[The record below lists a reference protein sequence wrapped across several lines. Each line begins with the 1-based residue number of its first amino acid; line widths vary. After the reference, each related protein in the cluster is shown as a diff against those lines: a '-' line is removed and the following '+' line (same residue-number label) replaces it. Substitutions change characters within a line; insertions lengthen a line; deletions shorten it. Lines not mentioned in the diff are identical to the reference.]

1 MRLTLRAAL
10 LAGALLAS
18 SGAAL
23 AEPISLANALAQ
35 GAEQSPRVAEARAKA
50 EAAEARAR
58 QAGAS
63 PNPQLSLELEDFAG
77 TGAFQGLRSTQTTL
91 SVSQQIE
98 LGGKRGA
105 RVAVAASERDFALLS
120 LRAAEA
126 DLARDIRIAHAELRA
141 AEDRAVLARDNVGK
155 ARELARTAK
164 LLVEVGRDPPLR
176 QLRAEAVLA
185 EAQAEEARTFGQLLA
200 ARRLLADL
208 IGNSDPELSA
218 EVADGEREPGVLPPA
233 TPSLDEQLAIAQR
246 DAAQARIRVARAD
259 AVPDVT
265 ASGGVR
271 QFGGEFGAGGE
282 TAFVA
287 GVTIPLPF
295 RNRNQGN
302 IEAAQ
307 SEALASEAA
316 LTQARRDALRA
327 QHDAR
332 MLLGAAEARVEVLS
346 GPSLAQAEE
355 AVRLAGIGYSAGKF
369 SLLELL
375 DAQAAL
381 TTAKSALIEARLDR
395 ARALAALIRATVRA
409 GE

>member
-23 AEPISLANALAQ
+23 AEPVSLANALAQ
-35 GAEQSPRVAEARAKA
+35 GAEQSPRIAEARAKA

-63 PNPQLSLELEDFAG
+63 PNPQLSLDLQDFAG

-91 SVSQQIE
+91 ALSQQIE
-98 LGGKRGA
+98 LGGKRSA
-105 RVAVAASERDFALLS
+105 RVAVAASERDFAFLS
-120 LRAAEA
+120 FQAAAA
-126 DLARDIRIAHAELRA
+126 DLARDIRNAHAGLRA
-141 AEDRAVLARDNVGK
+141 AEDRAVLARENVGQ
-155 ARELARTAK
+155 ARALARTAK
-164 LLVEVGRDPPLR
+164 MLVEVGRDPPLR

-185 EAQAEEARTFGQLLA
+185 EAQAEEARSFGELLS

-208 IGNSDPELSA
+208 IGSSDPELSA
-218 EVADGEREPGVLPPA
+218 EVAGEEALPDTLPP
-233 TPSLDEQLAIAQR
+233 TQPSLDEQLAASLR
-246 DAAQARIRVARAD
+246 DAGEARIRVARAD
-259 AVPDVT
+259 AVPDIT
-265 ASGGVR
+265 ASGGIR
-271 QFGGEFGAGGE
+271 RFGEGRE

-307 SEALASEAA
+307 SDAMASEAG
-316 LTQARRDALRA
+316 LMQARLNALRA

-332 MLLGAAEARVEVLS
+332 MLLGAAEARLEVLS
-346 GPSLAQAEE
+346 GASLAQAEE
-355 AVRLAGIGYSAGKF
+355 AVRLAGIGYAAGKF

-395 ARALAALIRATVRA
+395 ARALAALIRATARA